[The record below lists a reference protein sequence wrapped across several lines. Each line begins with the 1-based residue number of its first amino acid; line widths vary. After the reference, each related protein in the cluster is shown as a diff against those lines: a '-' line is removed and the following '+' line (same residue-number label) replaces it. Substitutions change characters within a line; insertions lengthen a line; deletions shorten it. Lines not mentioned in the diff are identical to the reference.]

1 MKKFPLILFSLVLS
15 IGLWNPSEACTRV
28 VYKGPQNTVIT
39 ARSMDWR
46 DEIPANLWVL
56 PKGIDRN
63 GLVGPKSVKWTA
75 RYGSLI
81 SSSWDIASADGMNE
95 KGLVANL
102 LWLGESQYPKFDGK
116 GSKKGIAISLWA
128 QYYLDNF
135 ATVKEAVE
143 FSKKRTFRYC
153 KRLHSGNRK
162 IYHSSSFPFRC
173 FGRQCSI

>member
-28 VYKGPQNTVIT
+28 VYKGPQNTILT

-46 DEIPANLWVL
+46 DEIPANLWVF
-56 PKGIDRN
+56 PKGIEHT
-63 GLVGPKSVKWTA
+63 GQTGPKSVKWTSK
-75 RYGSLI
+75 YGSII

-95 KGLVANL
+95 KGLVANM
-102 LWLGESQYPKFDGK
+102 LWLGESQYPKFDPK
-116 GSKKGIAISLWA
+116 GNKKGLSISLWA

-143 FSKKRTFRYC
+143 FSRKEPFVIVSDYSR
-153 KRLHSGNRK
+153 HRK
-162 IYHSSSFPFRC
+162 IHHYTPFH
-173 FGRQCSI
+173 F